1 MDENELVYVG
11 DEVKALDDNG
21 RVGGYLVRYGS
32 PDDVDL
38 TGDYFDAATDFDV
51 DEWPHKSRVY
61 YQHGMDER
69 LRNRKLGK
77 AEMRQDEIGVWVEAQ
92 LGLRDEYEKA
102 IFELV
107 KQGKMGWSSGTAG
120 HLVEREQKGAAH
132 QIKHWPL
139 GLDASITP
147 TPAEYRNS
155 AMSLKSLAL
164 VDASYEALLP
174 EDARPASVQ
183 SVKTEPAGATTIS
196 ILENSQE
203 TSTMPEAISE
213 VKASAIDQLDPKLLE
228 TITHH
233 TIEAWK
239 KAQKDEQEAK
249 AVNHAFIQTP
259 ETDSIKA
266 IELRQRRDEL
276 AALKQYIRDADSRA
290 YQSWFA
296 DQLKASNATDMN
308 ITTAADGGNLVPVG
322 HYQRI
327 IAKRDE
333 TALDT
338 KVGVLNIPGKGTTVN
353 VPYESG
359 TANVFISTAEAV
371 AFDLDAPAVGQ
382 RVMTLVKYTKK
393 IQLSVELI
401 EDEDS
406 QLMPFLEEYV
416 GRALA
421 LTQNTAL
428 MTEVLA
434 NGTTVALTGSAAAAG
449 HIPAMVYALPDE
461 YADGA
466 QWVMRRATE
475 GQYRALSGNN
485 WQFAP
490 TPPGGTTDSTLWGF
504 PVNHSQFVPAVAAL
518 AKAVVLANFNYVG
531 KRQVNQLTFLRDPY
545 SSGGTGQVNLLYY
558 ARFVYKVLQ
567 AAPVLYGT
575 LA

>member
-1 MDENELVYVG
+1 
-11 DEVKALDDNG
+11 
-21 RVGGYLVRYGS
+21 
-32 PDDVDL
+32 
-38 TGDYFDAATDFDV
+38 
-51 DEWPHKSRVY
+51 
-61 YQHGMDER
+61 
-69 LRNRKLGK
+69 
-77 AEMRQDEIGVWVEAQ
+77 
-92 LGLRDEYEKA
+92 
-102 IFELV
+102 
-107 KQGKMGWSSGTAG
+107 MGWSSGTAG
-120 HLVEREQKGAAH
+120 HLVEREEKGASAH
-132 QIKHWPL
+132 ILHWPL

-155 AMSLKSLAL
+155 AVSLKSLSLAA
-164 VDASYEALLP
+164 VDASYQALLP
-174 EDARPASVQ
+174 ETDRPSVVQ
-183 SVKTEPAGATTIS
+183 SETAQSVAAPVVKIIS
-196 ILENSQE
+196 EEKNTMPQE
-203 TSTMPEAISE
+203 TQVEAKS
-213 VKASAIDQLDPKLLE
+213 SAIDQLDPKLLE
-228 TITHH
+228 VISHY
-233 TIEAWK
+233 TIEAWQ
-239 KAQKDEQEAK
+239 KAQRQEEEKK

-259 ETDSIKA
+259 ETESVKA

-276 AALKQYIRDADSRA
+276 AAIKQYIRDADSRA
-290 YQSWFA
+290 YQSWFSEHI
-296 DQLKASNATDMN
+296 KASNATDMN

-333 TALDT
+333 TALDS

-359 TANVFISTAEAV
+359 TANVFVSTAEVA

-406 QLMPFLEEYV
+406 ALMPFLEDYV
-416 GRALA
+416 GRALG

-434 NGTTVALTGSAAAAG
+434 NGTTVALTTSAAAAT
-449 HIPAMVYALPDE
+449 HIPTMVYAMPDE

-504 PVNHSQFVPAVAAL
+504 PINHSQFVPAIAAL
-518 AKAVVLANFNYVG
+518 AKVLVLANFGYVG